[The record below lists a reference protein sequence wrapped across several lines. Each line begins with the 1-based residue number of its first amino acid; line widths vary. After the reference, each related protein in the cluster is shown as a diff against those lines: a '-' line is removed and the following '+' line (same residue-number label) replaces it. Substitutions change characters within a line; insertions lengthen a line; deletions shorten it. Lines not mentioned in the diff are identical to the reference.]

1 MTKNEN
7 PNQRNHRKRKPQMA
21 RETSQNRKIPQRI
34 TWNRHSN
41 NNTEKCRC
49 TAMIDPAH
57 KELKQNWQTLE
68 EYEQWLK
75 NNTYKKANSDQKTQG
90 KTTNPNDNQQ
100 KNIEKLQS
108 VKTGLPRHETR
119 WARAPNSRVRESS
132 TERSAC
138 SNNEVEC

>member
-1 MTKNEN
+1 
-7 PNQRNHRKRKPQMA
+7 
-21 RETSQNRKIPQRI
+21 
-34 TWNRHSN
+34 
-41 NNTEKCRC
+41 
-49 TAMIDPAH
+49 MIDPAH